1 MTDQTRRVGEDITK
15 RVNDAELATR
25 HIDAEDYVNHGSS
38 LPLGV
43 LAAGTIICDDY
54 TVMKTV
60 FPQESTRPGLYLCSS
75 KTVDVMI
82 KVAAMMFPPRQ
93 DLWEKLP
100 DLAHPSIIDTYKAIQ
115 KDEYYYEIQEYCNG
129 GTLADRVPVVGEK
142 SAETSPGWIMTVMM
156 PQINEALKY
165 LHSQGII
172 HRDIK
177 PANIYI
183 QIENG
188 VERLVLG
195 DFDISS
201 VMEGSKTSRDTQR
214 MAGTWIYTAPEAFPR
229 YVDDNASGKVGRIS
243 RACDYYSLGI
253 TIIELLSGSTSLHQ
267 SKLPDLF
274 DFYLQGG
281 AVEVPAGLPGKLTM
295 LLRGLLIRNR
305 RTRWSTEEVDRWL
318 NDCNTE
324 ADMIKIANDQSYQL
338 AQANRPYKIN
348 NKIVVDLPG
357 LSDLMFDEQDSA
369 IEDVITS
376 DVLINWIAA
385 IDTDIARNIRRFRD
399 SNYTEPMSVYYYA
412 IISCDPSRPFVFYE
426 GYEAV
431 NEDDWIICAHKFAI
445 SNKIVNSLCS
455 EELLIYFE
463 MWLRLK
469 ERPNKDLADK
479 VAKLKDTPLETRLE
493 ELTYMIQQNRP
504 FTIMR
509 GVFAAT
515 PTDFVKMVY
524 ANKDLWKGKSRPVV
538 YEMAMSRWK
547 DGALSTWLRQRGLD
561 KLSQQIDVIKEELKD
576 NILAAFEKILRLLEP
591 DLPRV
596 KVTFTPVDITSIYT
610 IKSGEER
617 TIEIKYTTVGCGIPF
632 GVVNIAN
639 AAPGVHIVNNVIN
652 QRSGTIEVTI
662 DSKFDQNSQKINAV
676 NLEIESGVAEL
687 VNSPFSLKYRV
698 YFPMAI
704 TIKRM
709 LIGFVTG
716 FTFFAITRWLLT
728 VVSYKTVINYN
739 DINDEE
745 FWRNIISF
753 KLPFIGYIG
762 IFLIFALFI
771 YIGLKIWFRFMRRSE
786 V

>member
-1 MTDQTRRVGEDITK
+1 MTDQTRRIGEDITK
-15 RVNDAELATR
+15 RVNEEEMATR
-25 HIDAEDYVNHGSS
+25 HIDAEEYANQTSS

-43 LAAGTIICDDY
+43 LAAGTVICGEY
-54 TVMKTV
+54 TVIKTV

-100 DLAHPSIIDTYKAIQ
+100 QLSHPGIINTYNVIQ
-115 KDEYYYEIQEYCNG
+115 QDEYYYEIQEYCNG
-129 GTLADRVPVVGEK
+129 GTLADRVPIVGEK
-142 SAETSPGWIMTVMM
+142 SAETSPEWIMTVMM

-165 LHSQGII
+165 LHGQGII

-188 VERLVLG
+188 KERMVLG

-318 NDCNTE
+318 NDCNNE
-324 ADMIKIANDQSYQL
+324 ADMMKIANDQSYQL

-357 LSDLMFDEQDSA
+357 LADLMFDEQDAA
-369 IEDVITS
+369 IEDIITS
-376 DVLINWIAA
+376 EVLINWIAA
-385 IDTDIARNIRRFRD
+385 IDTDIARNIRRYRD
-399 SNYTEPMSVYYYA
+399 SNYTEPMSVYYYS
-412 IISCDPSRPFVFYE
+412 IISCDPARPFVFYD
-426 GYEAV
+426 GYEAA
-431 NEDDWIICAHKFAI
+431 NEDEWIICAHKFAI
-445 SNKIVNSLCS
+445 KNKIVNSLCT

-469 ERPNKDLADK
+469 ERPNVEMADK

-515 PTDFVKMVY
+515 PADLVKMVY

-538 YEMAMSRWK
+538 YDMAMSRWK
-547 DGALSTWLRQRGLD
+547 DGALCAWLRQRGLE
-561 KLSQQIDVIKEELKD
+561 KLAQQIDVIKEELKD
-576 NILAAFEKILRLLEP
+576 NVLAAFEKILRLLEP
-591 DLPRV
+591 DLPMV
-596 KVTFTPVDITSIYT
+596 KVTFLQSDPISVYS
-610 IKSGEER
+610 IKSGEEK
-617 TIEIKYTTVGCGIPF
+617 TISIRYSTVGCGVPF
-632 GVVNIAN
+632 GAVNIIN
-639 AAPGVHIVNNVIN
+639 EAPGVHISNNIIN
-652 QRSGTIEVTI
+652 QRSGTFDITI
-662 DSKFDQNSQKINAV
+662 DSNFDQKSQVV
-676 NLEIESGVAEL
+676 NEFKLDIESGISEL
-687 VNSPFSLKYRV
+687 VSSPFILKYRIL
-698 YFPMAI
+698 FPF
-704 TIKRM
+704 TVTLKR
-709 LIGFVTG
+709 LLTGFVIGFA
-716 FTFFAITRWLLT
+716 FFAITRALLMMVTKSSLLT
-728 VVSYKTVINYN
+728 RTVINYDGLWG
-739 DINDEE
+739 DI
-745 FWRNIISF
+745 ITF
-753 KLPFIGYIG
+753 KLPLIGYIG
-762 IFLIFALFI
+762 IFIAFAFFI
-771 YIGLKIWFRFMRRSE
+771 YIGLKMWFRFMRRSE